1 MARRKKTYEDDDGR
15 VVADMSGVRR
25 RNVFL
30 PQAIRFEKRLH
41 SQENEEKPS
50 QAEIL
55 DRKSARYAIF
65 GATAA
70 GLLIA
75 GVFIVGL
82 GIAILLMV
90 LLWT

>member
-1 MARRKKTYEDDDGR
+1 MARRQKTYEDDDGR

-30 PQAIRFEKRLH
+30 PQAIRFENRLK
-41 SQENEEKPS
+41 SSGEPEKK
-50 QAEIL
+50 AETEIL
-55 DRKSARYAIF
+55 DKKGTRYAIF

-75 GVFIVGL
+75 GVFIVAL

-90 LLWT
+90 LLWA